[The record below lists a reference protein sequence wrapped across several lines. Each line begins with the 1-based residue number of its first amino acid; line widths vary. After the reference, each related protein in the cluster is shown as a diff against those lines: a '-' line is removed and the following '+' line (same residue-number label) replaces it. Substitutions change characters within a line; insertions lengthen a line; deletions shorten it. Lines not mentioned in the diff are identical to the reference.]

1 MLTMGRSPFEICQAL
16 AISHGLPE
24 RTARRRIAE
33 AREHMAKEID
43 MLDRRQLAAQL
54 IRTAEEILGEARE
67 TKQLSNAL
75 GAIGFISRVTGIE
88 PKG

>member
-1 MLTMGRSPFEICQAL
+1 MLTMGRSSFDICRSL

-43 MLDRRQLAAQL
+43 VLDRRQLAAQL

>member
-1 MLTMGRSPFEICQAL
+1 
-16 AISHGLPE
+16 
-24 RTARRRIAE
+24 
-33 AREHMAKEID
+33 MAKEID